1 MPLDTTSAQPKLSF
15 QRMFDGYTLVE
26 TPQPRPACG
35 SSRRQF
41 EHPAVAVGWRRAAS
55 VGDVDVAR
63 VGGLASSHGSAERAL
78 ADAGVEEQAQQ
89 VSDGRRTVTNEQLA

>member
-1 MPLDTTSAQPKLSF
+1 MFEMATTNGLWRPRKRKVNQSA
-15 QRMFDGYTLVE
+15 RG
-26 TPQPRPACG
+26 
-35 SSRRQF
+35 
-41 EHPAVAVGWRRAAS
+41 RRAAS

-78 ADAGVEEQAQQ
+78 ADTGVEEQAQQ